1 MKQDLNILLN
11 LLNDIEARGKRNMNN
26 LLLSIQ
32 IVERL
37 LATPVEEEQK

>member
-1 MKQDLNILLN
+1 MKKDLDILLN
-11 LLNDIEARGKRNMNN
+11 LLNDIDTSGKRNMNN